1 MGKNEEHEISLLQL
15 QGLQENR
22 PDYSNNNQVKN
33 ILTLTVMIREK
44 PSWLNCNDPDN
55 VILTTTVMI
64 REKPPWL

>member
-44 PSWLNCNDPDN
+44 PS
-55 VILTTTVMI
+55 
-64 REKPPWL
+64 